1 MPTRRNPQPDPRLAF
16 HATATALADLVR
28 SVVVDAPRT
37 ATFEAVAEDAAIT
50 REPWTPGRDPA
61 PRKLRPVHRVS
72 RAAETD
78 EIARL
83 SDAVADLQQ
92 AVARLE
98 AQIATADIAKAPRT
112 KPGRRAKR

>member
-1 MPTRRNPQPDPRLAF
+1 MSTRRNPQPDPRQAF

-37 ATFEAVAEDAAIT
+37 ATLTAVAEDAAIT
-50 REPWTPGRDPA
+50 SEPWVPGRGAA
-61 PRKLRPVHRVS
+61 PRKLRPTHRQP
-72 RAAETD
+72 RPDDAE
-78 EIARL
+78 EIVRL
-83 SDAVADLQQ
+83 SEAVADLQT

-98 AQIATADIAKAPRT
+98 AKINTTGSETTSRI